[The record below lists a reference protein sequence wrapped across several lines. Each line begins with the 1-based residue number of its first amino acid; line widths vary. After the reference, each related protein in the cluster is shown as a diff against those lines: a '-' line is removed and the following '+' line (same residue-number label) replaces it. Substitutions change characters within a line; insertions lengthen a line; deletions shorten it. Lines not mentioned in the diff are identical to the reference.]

1 MLVKASV
8 LLSLLTASASG
19 LAIRA
24 DNSTLITPPVSSTIP
39 EPTEAPESSAPLSSA
54 PVSSQ
59 APALTTSSAVV
70 PPPAATPPALTSKPT
85 KFGIVLFDG
94 FQVLDAY
101 GPLDT
106 LATLQKHANITVD
119 ILTIGNKTV
128 SSVIPG
134 KGPVGASFVATHA
147 IEAPRPD
154 LEVLLVP
161 GGIGTRDMAA
171 SQHVVDFVKL
181 QYPKLKYLLT
191 VCTGSGL
198 AARAGVLDG
207 RSATTNKQ
215 SLDEV
220 IPLGPKTK
228 WVNEARWVVD
238 GNIYTSSGIS
248 AGMDMV
254 YGFISDIWGE
264 AVAEDLAEIQEYIRN
279 TDRNNDPF
287 ADKDGKEPIVPEGG
301 NDYEQPSYEE
311 PKYEEPSYEQP
322 SYEEPEY

>member
-1 MLVKASV
+1 MLVKSSV

-24 DNSTLITPPVSSTIP
+24 DNSTLVTPPVSSTIP
-39 EPTEAPESSAPLSSA
+39 EATEPASSSIPESSSTPAASSSA
-54 PVSSQ
+54 
-59 APALTTSSAVV
+59 APPAATTPAIA
-70 PPPAATPPALTSKPT
+70 PPAATPPAVKPT

-119 ILTIGNKTV
+119 ILTTGNKTV
-128 SSVIPG
+128 SSVVPG

-161 GGIGTRDMAA
+161 GGLGTRDTAA

-191 VCTGSGL
+191 VCTGSAL

-207 RSATTNKQ
+207 RNATTNKQ
-215 SLDEV
+215 SFDEV
-220 IPLGPKTK
+220 VPLGPKTN
-228 WVNEARWVVD
+228 WINEARWVVD

-254 YGFISDIWGE
+254 YGFITDIWGQ
-264 AVAEDLAEIQEYIRN
+264 AVADDLAEIQEYVRN
-279 TDRNNDPF
+279 TDRHNDPF
-287 ADKDGKEPIVPEGG
+287 ADKDGKEPIVPESG
-301 NDYEQPSYEE
+301 NNNTDYEQPSYEE
-311 PKYEEPSYEQP
+311 P
-322 SYEEPEY
+322 SYEEPEQDYDYDN